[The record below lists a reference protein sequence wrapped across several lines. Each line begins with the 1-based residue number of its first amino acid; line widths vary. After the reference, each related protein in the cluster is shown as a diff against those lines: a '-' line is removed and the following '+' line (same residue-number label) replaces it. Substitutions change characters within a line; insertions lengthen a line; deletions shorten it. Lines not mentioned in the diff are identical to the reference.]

1 MSFAATRIAASSSA
15 AQTVLQ
21 RRAIQCSFSSVFHI
35 RNANGGAITKES
47 QMAEKI
53 FTRAVAWPLF
63 AMSLMGGG
71 AVLKRQFIGDETKQ
85 PIIS

>member
-1 MSFAATRIAASSSA
+1 MAFAATRIVASSSA

-47 QMAEKI
+47 QTAEKI
-53 FTRAVAWPLF
+53 FTRAVAWPLC
-63 AMSLMGGG
+63 AMGILGGG
-71 AVLKRQFIGDETKQ
+71 VFLKRHFVGDERK
-85 PIIS
+85 